1 MIDKNK
7 QYHTR
12 QGQEV
17 RIYAVDGDED
27 MPIHGAILTKHGWK
41 VNSWA
46 SDGKWCPNMSDGV
59 DLIEL
64 KPRIK
69 REVWVNVYRGRET
82 DWVTM
87 HDERDEA
94 DNDRGGP
101 CIACVKLTIDC
112 EEGEGL

>member
-1 MIDKNK
+1 MIDKSK
-7 QYHTR
+7 QYRTR

-17 RIYAVDGDED
+17 RIYAVDGDEE

-46 SDGKWCPNMSDGV
+46 RDGKWCPNMSDGV
-59 DLIEL
+59 DLIEV

-69 REVWVNVYRGRET
+69 REVWVNVYPEGVGMVCESK
-82 DWVTM
+82 
-87 HDERDEA
+87 EEA
-94 DNDRGGP
+94 DNATGAKCKRR
-101 CIACVKLTIDC
+101 IACVRLTIDV